1 MKKVRNIKNNKHSKI
16 INDYDKIK
24 SNHLE
29 KLANKILKDDEKNQ
43 RLKSKDIKGDFL
55 NLF

>member
-1 MKKVRNIKNNKHSKI
+1 MKKKTRNIKSPKHGKI

-29 KLANKILKDDEKNQ
+29 KLTNKILKDDEKNQ
-43 RLKSKDIKGDFL
+43 RLKNIQ
-55 NLF
+55 